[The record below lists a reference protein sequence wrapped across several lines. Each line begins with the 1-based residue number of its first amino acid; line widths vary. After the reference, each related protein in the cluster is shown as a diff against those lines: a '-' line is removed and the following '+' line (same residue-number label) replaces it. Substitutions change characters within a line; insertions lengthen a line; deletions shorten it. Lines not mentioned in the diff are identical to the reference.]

1 MFIVSCSRKGCSR
14 VVFGYY
20 HLVNEAANDEKV
32 EGNEQYLF
40 PPAGKIEND
49 KRTWGLGHAAIG
61 YSLSLIAALIG
72 LRIVYSATSYND
84 FDQLPM
90 WAVSLVGFPQQLI
103 LGLTVIFAASR
114 FGEGL
119 KKDFL
124 FTMHKK
130 DIGVGL
136 FAGVGAQLLLVPLVT
151 YPIVWLL
158 DIDVER
164 ISEPARNLSDRAS
177 SPLGVVTLVI
187 TVGLFAPL
195 AEELFFRGL
204 LYGSFRKRNNSLQ
217 SQKNVVRFSI
227 VISSGIFAAIHFQ
240 LLLFPALFAV
250 GILFAWL
257 YERKQRLAP
266 AIWAHI
272 GFNAT
277 TLFSLLII
285 D

>member
-124 FTMHKK
+124 FTC
-130 DIGVGL
+130 
-136 FAGVGAQLLLVPLVT
+136 
-151 YPIVWLL
+151 
-158 DIDVER
+158 
-164 ISEPARNLSDRAS
+164 
-177 SPLGVVTLVI
+177 
-187 TVGLFAPL
+187 
-195 AEELFFRGL
+195 L
-204 LYGSFRKRNNSLQ
+204 LYTSPSPR
-217 SQKNVVRFSI
+217 
-227 VISSGIFAAIHFQ
+227 
-240 LLLFPALFAV
+240 
-250 GILFAWL
+250 
-257 YERKQRLAP
+257 
-266 AIWAHI
+266 
-272 GFNAT
+272 
-277 TLFSLLII
+277 